1 VELQRTDQNSTQPG
15 RRRRW
20 IFAAALVGGLSLAAC
35 GSDDDQS
42 AQEKYCEAGQSLE
55 SSAAALLDLDLIT
68 QGTSGLED
76 AVDEVEKDVD
86 ALRDSATEA
95 AADEVD
101 ALEQSV
107 KDLDSALSDVS
118 GDIST
123 DNVAALQTA
132 VQSVATAFQG
142 LNSTL
147 TDCP

>member
-1 VELQRTDQNSTQPG
+1 VEIDPTDQNPTQQRRG
-15 RRRRW
+15 RRF
-20 IFAAALVGGLSLAAC
+20 IFATALAAGLLLAAC

-42 AQEKYCEAGQSLE
+42 AQEKYCEAGQSLQ
-55 SSAAALLDLDLIT
+55 SSTAALFDLDLIA

-76 AVDEVEKDVD
+76 AVNAVEKDVD
-86 ALRDSATEA
+86 ALQDSATEA

-118 GDIST
+118 GDISA
-123 DNVAALQTA
+123 DNVAALETA
-132 VQSVATAFQG
+132 VQSVATAAQG
-142 LNSTL
+142 LTSTL

>member
-15 RRRRW
+15 RRGRW
-20 IFAAALVGGLSLAAC
+20 VFAAALAAGLSLAAC
-35 GSDDDQS
+35 SSDDDQS

-55 SSAAALLDLDLIT
+55 SSAAALLNLDLIA

-76 AVDEVEKDVD
+76 AVDAVEEDLD
-86 ALRDSATEA
+86 ALQDSATEA

-107 KDLDSALSDVS
+107 KDLDSALSDVG

-123 DNVAALQTA
+123 ENVAALETA
-132 VQSVATAFQG
+132 VQAVATATKG
-142 LNSTL
+142 LANTL